1 MYQPEQLSIV
11 LITIVLCCAFVI
23 VGKNLKNLRKDE
35 VPSGLTFAI
44 VQGVSMITNYTK
56 SNMGNKAGE
65 SFAPFIT
72 SVFVYMF
79 VSNIS
84 GLLGLSPPTGN
95 FSVTLGFALVSWTL
109 IQRTKIKENGVKGF
123 IKGFFEPFPFFVI
136 PNIFGTVAPLVS
148 MSLRLFGNIT
158 SGAVIM
164 TLLYQFT
171 GWISSFIPIVGGFN
185 IVSLVITPWLHL
197 YFDLFS
203 GFLQSFLFISLT
215 SIFIAV
221 EINTKE
227 EN

>member
-1 MYQPEQLSIV
+1 MYQSEQLSI
-11 LITIVLCCAFVI
+11 LIITVTLCIAFVL
-23 VGKNLKNLRKDE
+23 VGKRLEKLKKDE
-35 VPSGLTFAI
+35 VPTGLIFAV
-44 VQGVSMITNYTK
+44 VQGVSMITNYTQN
-56 SNMGNKAGE
+56 NMGKKAGRK
-65 SFAPFIT
+65 FAPFIT

-84 GLLGLSPPTGN
+84 GLVGLAPPTGN
-95 FSVTLGFALVSWTL
+95 FSVTLGFAFVTWIL
-109 IQRTKIKENGVKGF
+109 IQATKIKENGFGGF

-136 PNIFGTVAPLVS
+136 PNVFGTVAPLVS

-171 GWISSFIPIVGGFN
+171 GWLSSFIPVIGKFNFISLIV
-185 IVSLVITPWLHL
+185 TPWLHM

-221 EINTKE
+221 EFNNQE

>member
-1 MYQPEQLSIV
+1 MYQSEQLSIV
-11 LITIVLCCAFVI
+11 LITLTLCIAFVL
-23 VGKNLKNLRKDE
+23 VGKKLEKLNKDE
-35 VPSGLTFAI
+35 VPTGLIFAVI
-44 VQGVSMITNYTK
+44 QGVSMITNYTQN
-56 SNMGNKAGE
+56 NMGQKAGRK
-65 SFAPFIT
+65 FAPFIT

-84 GLLGLSPPTGN
+84 GLVGLAPPTGN
-95 FSVTLGFALVSWTL
+95 FSVTLGFALVTWVL
-109 IQRTKIKENGVKGF
+109 IQATKIKENGFVGF
-123 IKGFFEPFPFFVI
+123 LKGFFEPFPFFVI
-136 PNIFGTVAPLVS
+136 PNVFGTVAPLVS

-164 TLLYQFT
+164 SLLYQFT
-171 GWISSFIPIVGGFN
+171 AWLSSFIPYIGEFNFISLIV
-185 IVSLVITPWLHL
+185 TPWLHM

-221 EINTKE
+221 EFNNKE

>member
-1 MYQPEQLSIV
+1 MYQSEQVSIV
-11 LITIVLCCAFVI
+11 LITITLCTAFVL
-23 VGKNLKNLRKDE
+23 VGKKLEKLNKDE
-35 VPSGLTFAI
+35 VPTGLVFAVI
-44 VQGVSMITNYTK
+44 QGVSMITNYTQ
-56 SNMGNKAGE
+56 SNMGQKAGRKF
-65 SFAPFIT
+65 SPFIT
-72 SVFVYMF
+72 SVFIYMF

-84 GLLGLSPPTGN
+84 GLVGLQPPTGN
-95 FSVTLGFALVSWTL
+95 FSVTLGFALVTWVL
-109 IQRTKIKENGVKGF
+109 IQATKIKENGFVGF
-123 IKGFFEPFPFFVI
+123 IKGFFEPFPPFVI
-136 PNIFGTVAPLVS
+136 PNLFGTIAPLVS

-171 GWISSFIPIVGGFN
+171 GWLSSFIPYIGGFN
-185 IVSLVITPWLHL
+185 IISLIVTPWLHM

-221 EINTKE
+221 EFNNKE